1 MPTAGRA
8 LRAPTTKTATP
19 RAKKNLDA
27 LPPELPAEV
36 EARVRRE
43 GMVLL
48 GKLTAR
54 RLGPSARA
62 ELEAALEARGLERTP
77 KSVRIPLAAQLAEAV
92 AAGARVPLKDVSGR
106 VKGGTKPEVASA
118 LASIVRDGGAKVVVR
133 TKVDVLVGPAEPTLA
148 PAELDELTAA
158 HAALGDVLR
167 AVAAKGWTRTLLR
180 DDLRALLE
188 PFARFVTAP
197 SRSAADTSA
206 HAIVADALRRLEDR
220 KLKLVRIPDLVRA
233 LDGSLPLAA
242 IHRALLDAAE
252 SGALELRPEAG
263 SEFLSEEDAS
273 LCPVGPRD
281 TVFSYARLVGSGP
294 LP

>member
-8 LRAPTTKTATP
+8 ARAPSTRTATP
-19 RAKKNLDA
+19 RAKKNVDA

-36 EARVRRE
+36 EARVRQE
-43 GMVLL
+43 GVVPL

-62 ELEAALEARGLERTP
+62 ELEATLEARGLERTP
-77 KSVRIPLAAQLAEAV
+77 KAVRVPLAAQLSEV
-92 AAGARVPLKDVSGR
+92 VGAGARVPLKEIPSR
-106 VKGGTKPEVASA
+106 VKGATKPEVTSA
-118 LASIVRDGGAKVVVR
+118 LTSLVRDGGAKVVVR

-188 PFARFVTAP
+188 PFARFATAP
-197 SRSAADTSA
+197 SRGTPEPR
-206 HAIVADALRRLEDR
+206 AIVADALRRLEDR
-220 KLKLVRIPDLVRA
+220 TLKLVRIPDLVRA
-233 LDGSLPLAA
+233 LDGRLPLTT

-252 SGALELRPEAG
+252 AGAVELRPEAG

-273 LCPVGPRD
+273 LCPAGPRD
-281 TVFSYARLVGSGP
+281 TVFSYARLAGSET